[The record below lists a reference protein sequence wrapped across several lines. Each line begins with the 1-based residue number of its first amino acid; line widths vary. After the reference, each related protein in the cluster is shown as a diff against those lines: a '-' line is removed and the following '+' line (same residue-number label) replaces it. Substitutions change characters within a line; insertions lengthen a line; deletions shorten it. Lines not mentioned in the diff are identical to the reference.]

1 MREVQAEVSRRA
13 GGDMSHRSP
22 GCVDRICMKT
32 VWYRNLEPDYS
43 IESWFVCGR
52 RISNNQDF
60 SASLFSS
67 LYICIT
73 F

>member
-1 MREVQAEVSRRA
+1 MQAEVNRLT
-13 GGDMSHRSP
+13 GVDMSHRSL
-22 GCVDRICMKT
+22 GCVNRICRKT
-32 VWYRNLEPDYS
+32 VWYRNLEADYS
-43 IESWFVCGR
+43 DESWFVCGR

-60 SASLFSS
+60 SAGLFRS